1 MLGYVLSRILQKLHT
16 KFQNNWRNNTMRSI
30 LEEFAFGNINPN
42 DGAIKKGTRYEK
54 IMNLVSDIE
63 NKLLT
68 TLDGEPKELLIKFSS
83 AQLEANAISNNDKF
97 IYGYRLGVLMTM
109 EVFKGSDD
117 NIFGGEV
124 L

>member
-1 MLGYVLSRILQKLHT
+1 
-16 KFQNNWRNNTMRSI
+16 MRSI
-30 LEEFAFGNINPN
+30 LEEFALGNINPN
-42 DGAIKKGTRYEK
+42 DGTIKKGTRYAK
-54 IMNLVSDIE
+54 VMNLVVDIE
-63 NKLLT
+63 NKLFSA
-68 TLDGEPKELLIKFSS
+68 LDEEPKVLFSKYS
-83 AQLEANAISNNDKF
+83 NAQLEANAISNNDKF